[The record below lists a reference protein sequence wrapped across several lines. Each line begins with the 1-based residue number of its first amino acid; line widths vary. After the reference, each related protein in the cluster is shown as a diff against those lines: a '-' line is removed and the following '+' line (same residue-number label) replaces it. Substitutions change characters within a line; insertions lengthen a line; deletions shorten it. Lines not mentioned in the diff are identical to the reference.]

1 MNEFIKLAENINLN
15 IAQIWKSI
23 FNFRV
28 TQSEA
33 ITITQCIK
41 VQIEIACKLIKFEIK
56 LIYWQ

>member
-33 ITITQCIK
+33 ITETQYIK
-41 VQIEIACKLIKFEIK
+41 VQIACKLIKFEIK